1 MIWIFKSIVEIIVES
16 EFIIYEIGI
25 DAIFKFNNIN
35 FELASMKK
43 IYLWNDSTFI
53 KFSI

>member
-1 MIWIFKSIVEIIVES
+1 MIINNYDLNFQINCRIIIES

-25 DAIFKFNNIN
+25 DVIFKFNNIN

-43 IYLWNDSTFI
+43 IYL
-53 KFSI
+53 